1 MIHISRAD
9 KRRKVSRGPF
19 TSRFLP
25 LGKTLKNSD
34 DHGVAQIG
42 RLEHATLEGGALVPM
57 HLHQN
62 EEILSYIRKGT
73 MHHKDSDRNDIG
85 IHNKHLMLMNAG
97 SGIHHEE
104 GVPAG
109 DETVEM
115 LQIFIRPK
123 SDGLKPKVQFYEP
136 DEINSLN
143 EWRLLAGHDRSGAPM
158 LFRSE
163 IMFYDLHLQSGNT
176 IQNPNLNGLTGFM
189 YLFSGSVTIEGE
201 DGSET
206 VKEGDSIIIKD
217 EQLSLNSNE
226 DSDIVFFVLD
236 EKAPYSRNGLYTK

>member
-1 MIHISRAD
+1 MIHITKSNDRH
-9 KRRKVSRGPF
+9 KVSRGPF
-19 TSRFLP
+19 TSQFLS
-25 LGKTLKNSD
+25 LGRTIPGAS
-34 DHGVAQIG
+34 DHGIAQIG

-73 MHHKDSDRNDIG
+73 MHHKDSDGNDIP

-97 SGIHHEE
+97 RGIHHEE
-104 GVPAG
+104 GVWEG

-123 SDGLKPKVQFYEP
+123 ADGLEPKVQFYEP
-136 DEINSLN
+136 DQINSLN
-143 EWRLLAGHDRSGAPM
+143 QWRLLAGHERSQAPM

-163 IMFYDLHLQSGNT
+163 VLFYDLHLEVGNIIKT
-176 IQNPNLNGLTGFM
+176 PNLESSTGFM
-189 YLFSGSVTIEGE
+189 YLFGGNVAIGSNCESVE
-201 DGSET
+201 
-206 VKEGDSIIIKD
+206 EGDQLIIKE
-217 EQLSLNSNE
+217 EQLPLEANE

-236 EKAPYSRNGLYTK
+236 ESAPYSRNGLYTN

>member
-1 MIHISRAD
+1 MITITKAK
-9 KRRKVSRGPF
+9 KRRKVGRGPF

-25 LGKTLKNSD
+25 LGRTLKDSD
-34 DHGVAQIG
+34 DHGIAQIG

-62 EEILSYIRKGT
+62 EEILSYIRAGT
-73 MHHKDSDRNDIG
+73 MHHKDSDGNDIP

-104 GVPAG
+104 GVRKG

-123 SDGLKPKVQFYEP
+123 ADGLKPKVQFYEP
-136 DEINSLN
+136 AEIYSPNK
-143 EWRLLAGHDRSGAPM
+143 WRLLAGHGRSNAPL

-163 IMFYDLHLQSGNT
+163 VRFYDLHLQRGNT
-176 IQNPNLNGLTGFM
+176 IQSLNLGGLTGFM
-189 YLFSGSVTIEGE
+189 YLFSGSVTIEDHG
-201 DGSET
+201 ET
-206 VKEGDSIIIKD
+206 VKEGDSVIIKD
-217 EQLSLNSNE
+217 ERLTLNSNE
-226 DSDIVFFVLD
+226 DSNMVFFVLD
-236 EKAPYSRNGLYTK
+236 ETAPYSRNGLYTK

>member
-1 MIHISRAD
+1 MIHISKAN

-25 LGKTLKNSD
+25 LGRTLKDSG
-34 DHGVAQIG
+34 DHGIAQIG

-62 EEILSYIRKGT
+62 EEILSYLRKGT
-73 MHHKDSDRNDIG
+73 MHHKDSDGNDIP

-104 GVPAG
+104 GVREG

-123 SDGLKPKVQFYEP
+123 ADGLQPKIQFYEP
-136 DEINSLN
+136 DETYSPNQ
-143 EWRLLAGHDRSGAPM
+143 WRLIAGHERSEAPM

-163 IMFYDLHLQSGNT
+163 VLFYDVKLEEGTTLQT
-176 IQNPNLNGLTGFM
+176 PNIKGRTGLL
-189 YLFSGSVTIEGE
+189 YLFSGNVTIETNGK
-201 DGSET
+201 T
-206 VKEGDSIIIKD
+206 VEKGDSVVIKE
-217 EQLSLNSNE
+217 EQLDLKSNKNS
-226 DSDIVFFVLD
+226 DLVFFILD
-236 EKAPYSRNGLYTK
+236 EIATYSRNGLYAK

>member
-1 MIHISRAD
+1 MIHIARAD
-9 KRRKVSRGPF
+9 KRHKVGRGPF

-25 LGKTLKNSD
+25 LGRTMVDST
-34 DHGVAQIG
+34 DHGIAQIG

-62 EEILSYIRKGT
+62 EEILSYLRKGA
-73 MHHKDSDRNDIG
+73 MYHKDSDGNDIP

-104 GVPAG
+104 GVREG

-123 SDGLKPKVQFYEP
+123 ADNLQPKVQFYKP
-136 DEINSLN
+136 DEVYSQNQ
-143 EWRLLAGHDRSGAPM
+143 WRLLAGHDRSEAPM

-163 IMFYDLHLQSGNT
+163 VLFYDVRLEKGTSLKT
-176 IQNPNLNGLTGFM
+176 PNNDGLTGLL
-189 YLFSGSVTIEGE
+189 YLFSGGVTIKNNGK
-201 DGSET
+201 T

-217 EQLSLNSNE
+217 ERLTLNSNE
-226 DSDIVFFVLD
+226 DSDLVFFVLN
-236 EKAPYSRNGLYTK
+236 ETALYSRNGLYAN

>member
-1 MIHISRAD
+1 MIHIAKAN
-9 KRRKVSRGPF
+9 KRRKVSRGAF
-19 TSRFLP
+19 TSRFLS
-25 LGKTLKNSD
+25 LGRTVKEAD
-34 DHGVAQIG
+34 DHGIAQIG

-62 EEILSYIRKGT
+62 EEILSYLRKGT
-73 MHHKDSDRNDIG
+73 MHHKDSDGNDIP

-104 GVPAG
+104 GVREG
-109 DETVEM
+109 DKTVEM

-123 SDGLKPKVQFYEP
+123 GDNLKPKVQFYEP

-143 EWRLLAGHDRSGAPM
+143 KWRLLAGHEQSEAPM

-163 IMFYDLHLQSGNT
+163 VLFYDLYLQSGNT
-176 IQNPNLNGLTGFM
+176 IQTPNLNGQTGFM
-189 YLFSGSVTIEGE
+189 YLFSGSAIIEDQG
-201 DGSET
+201 ET
-206 VKEGDSIIIKD
+206 VEEGDQLILND
-217 EQLSLNSNE
+217 EQLTLKANE

-236 EKAPYSRNGLYTK
+236 ENAPYSRNGLYTK

>member
-1 MIHISRAD
+1 MIHISKAN

-25 LGKTLKNSD
+25 LGRTIPDSN
-34 DHGVAQIG
+34 DHGIAQIG

-62 EEILSYIRKGT
+62 EEILSYLRKGT
-73 MHHKDSDRNDIG
+73 MHHKDSDGNDIP

-104 GVPAG
+104 GVREG

-123 SDGLKPKVQFYEP
+123 ADGLQPKIQFYEP
-136 DEINSLN
+136 DETYSPNQ
-143 EWRLLAGHDRSGAPM
+143 WRLIAGHERSEAPM

-163 IMFYDLHLQSGNT
+163 VLFYDVKLEEGTTLQT
-176 IQNPNLNGLTGFM
+176 PNIKGRTGLL
-189 YLFSGSVTIEGE
+189 YLFSGNVTIETNG
-201 DGSET
+201 ET
-206 VKEGDSIIIKD
+206 VEKGDSVVIKE
-217 EQLSLNSNE
+217 EQLDLKSNKNS
-226 DSDIVFFVLD
+226 DLVFFILD
-236 EKAPYSRNGLYTK
+236 EIATYSRNGLYAK

>member
-1 MIHISRAD
+1 MIHISKAK
-9 KRRKVSRGPF
+9 KRKKVSRGPF

-25 LGKTLKNSD
+25 LGRTVEGSD
-34 DHGVAQIG
+34 DHGIAQIG

-62 EEILSYIRKGT
+62 EEILSYIRTGT
-73 MHHKDSDRNDIG
+73 MHHKDSDDNKVA
-85 IHNKHLMLMNAG
+85 IHNKDLMLMNAG

-104 GVPAG
+104 GVYKG

-123 SDGLKPKVQFYEP
+123 TDDLKPKVQFQDLEEAY
-136 DEINSLN
+136 NLN
-143 EWRLLAGHDRSGAPM
+143 QWRLLAGHDRSGAPM

-163 IMFYDLHLQSGNT
+163 VQFYDLHLQGGNS
-176 IQNPNLNGLTGFM
+176 IQSPKLNGLTGFM
-189 YLFSGSVTIEGE
+189 YLFSGSATIEGH
-201 DGSET
+201 GET
-206 VKEGDSIIIKD
+206 VEEGDSIIIKD
-217 EQLSLNSNE
+217 EQLTLNSSE

-236 EKAPYSRNGLYTK
+236 DSASYSRNGLYTK

>member
-1 MIHISRAD
+1 MIHISKSNERHT
-9 KRRKVSRGPF
+9 VSRGPF

-25 LGKTLKNSD
+25 LGRTIPDAN
-34 DHGVAQIG
+34 DHGIAQIG

-62 EEILSYIRKGT
+62 EEILSYIRRGT
-73 MHHKDSDRNDIG
+73 MHHKDSDGNEIP

-97 SGIHHEE
+97 SGIQHEE
-104 GVPAG
+104 GVREG

-123 SDGLKPKVQFYEP
+123 ADGIKPKVQFYEL

-143 EWRLLAGHDRSGAPM
+143 EWRLLAGHDRSEAPM

-163 IMFYDLHLQSGNT
+163 VLFYDLHLEVGNIIKTPSLEGNT
-176 IQNPNLNGLTGFM
+176 GFL
-189 YLFSGSVTIEGE
+189 YLFGGNIAVGSNCESVE
-201 DGSET
+201 
-206 VKEGDSIIIKD
+206 EGDQLIVKD
-217 EQLSLNSNE
+217 EQVILEATE
-226 DSDIVFFVLD
+226 DSDLVFFVLD
-236 EKAPYSRNGLYTK
+236 AKAPYSRNGLYTK